1 MGNLLLNNMKTISKF
16 VLAALM
22 GNLVDSRHQPNSTID
37 IFADNIIDLLDMDV
51 LEEVP
56 DYRNYTTDLNKRRD
70 EGKLDDTDAFKTMN
84 EIAEENGFAIEEYS
98 VAT

>member
-1 MGNLLLNNMKTISKF
+1 MKTISKF

-22 GNLVDSRHQPNSTID
+22 GNLVDSRHKPNSTID
-37 IFADNIIDLLDMDV
+37 TFADNIIDLLDMDL

-70 EGKLDDTDAFKTMN
+70 EGKLDDTDAFKTMD
-84 EIAEENGFAIEEYS
+84 
-98 VAT
+98 